1 MSGGYFEYAQY
12 KIIEIYSDIEMYLQ
26 GRELDRCEV
35 EEIINCRW
43 ESDEVKAYVKK
54 HKHSIPNPHGYSRQ
68 TLREFRKAVSLLKRA
83 YVYTQ
88 RIDYLLEGDDGEE
101 SFHRR
106 LKEELEEL
114 KTKTKNNK
122 Q

>member
-1 MSGGYFEYAQY
+1 MSGGYFGYAQY
-12 KIIEIYSDIEMYLQ
+12 KIIEIYSDIERYLQ

-35 EEIINCRW
+35 EDIINCRW

-54 HKHSIPNPHGYSRQ
+54 HKHSSPNPHGYSKE
-68 TLREFRKAVSLLKRA
+68 TIREFRKAVSILKRA

-106 LKEELEEL
+106 LKEELEQL
-114 KTKTKNNK
+114 KTKTKK